1 MFFLVKLDYYM
12 LFSDRNL
19 FRLAVCKNL
28 QKCNFF
34 AWNVSNESKCMLPF
48 LNVVLNFF
56 CKLINYAH
64 KKFPSKFIHWL
75 DTNPLSNWI
84 SKKDWKVCTFEHNF
98 FSILIVFLDPFAL
111 SWAQPWIS
119 PKYWVLF
126 SQEAWWKPDACLSRN
141 LVKKYFF
148 SNFYQISNFFPF
160 SNEIITE
167 YIVRVTT
174 IQSWFSS
181 ENWSWKRVC
190 M

>member
-1 MFFLVKLDYYM
+1 MFLLVELDYYM

-34 AWNVSNESKCMLPF
+34 LLETSQMNQNACCLF

-84 SKKDWKVCTFEHNF
+84 SKKDWKMFTFEHNFF

-148 SNFYQISNFFPF
+148 LTFTKYLTF
-160 SNEIITE
+160 SLSPT
-167 YIVRVTT
+167 
-174 IQSWFSS
+174 
-181 ENWSWKRVC
+181 K
-190 M
+190 

>member
-1 MFFLVKLDYYM
+1 MQFFCLK
-12 LFSDRNL
+12 
-19 FRLAVCKNL
+19 RLKWIKMHAAFFECCPKF
-28 QKCNFF
+28 FF
-34 AWNVSNESKCMLPF
+34 ASLSIMHIKNFRQNSFIDWIQILCQIEYPKKIEKCVH
-48 LNVVLNFF
+48 LN
-56 CKLINYAH
+56 
-64 KKFPSKFIHWL
+64 
-75 DTNPLSNWI
+75 T
-84 SKKDWKVCTFEHNF
+84 TF

-141 LVKKYFF
+141 LAKKYFF